1 MILDRSRYRR
11 AADRRGF
18 TLIEILMAVVV
29 IGILSTVAMR
39 SIQSGIESSR
49 FRETQAEMNQ
59 IAFAIA
65 GNPNLYA
72 NGLRSDF
79 GYVGDIG
86 AVPSSLDDLVFNP
99 GLGTW
104 NGPYLN
110 GQFAEDSDGHSTD
123 AWGNSYTFTNG
134 ITISSTGGG
143 SQTMTKSV
151 ANTSAELTSNTVQGT
166 VTDAAGNPPGD
177 SSVAITVVITYPDGA
192 GSTTTASTTPASG
205 GGFSFSGIPIGIRSV
220 EAIYRATDD
229 TVTAFVSVLP
239 ATGATVSLR
248 LPGSPFG
255 ASAAPGGGGGG
266 GALEYVAGSANTY
279 DSGNRS
285 VEFDIQNTGTSDI
298 SVSSL
303 TAVYATTGYYK
314 KVVFDGDEVFDQSN
328 PRAGSGETA
337 TFDSIKTVPAGG
349 TVHVSLEQFK
359 VNPTGG
365 PNADMSNTD
374 FTITFSDGSVI
385 TFNSGT

>member
-1 MILDRSRYRR
+1 MSVVRSRYRW
-11 AADRRGF
+11 ATNRRGF

-49 FRETQAEMNQ
+49 FRETKAEMNQ
-59 IAFAIA
+59 LAFAIS
-65 GNPNLYA
+65 GNPDLYA

-79 GYVGDIG
+79 GYVGDVG
-86 AVPSSLDDLVFNP
+86 TVPSSLDDLVFDP

-123 AWGNSYTFTNG
+123 AWGNAYTFSNG
-134 ITISSTGGG
+134 VTISSTGGG
-143 SQTMTKSV
+143 SQTMTTSV
-151 ANTSAELTSNTVQGT
+151 ASASADLTSNTVQGT

-177 SSVAITVVITYPDGA
+177 SSVAISVVITYPDGA
-192 GSTTTASTTPASG
+192 GSTTTSSVSPASG

-229 TVTAFVSVLP
+229 TVTAFVAVLP
-239 ATGATVSLR
+239 STGATVSLR
-248 LPGSPFG
+248 LPGNPFG

-266 GALEYVAGSANTY
+266 GTLEYVAGSANTY
-279 DSGNRS
+279 ETGNKS
-285 VEFDIQNTGTSDI
+285 VEFEIQNTGTSDI

-303 TAVYATTGYYK
+303 TAVFATTGYYK
-314 KVVFDGDEVFDQSN
+314 KVVFDGDDVFDESN

-337 TFDSIKTVPAGG
+337 NFNSTKTVPAGG
-349 TVHVSLEQFK
+349 SVQVRLEDFK
-359 VNPTGG
+359 TNPTGG